1 MVKRIFRNCLL
12 ALPLVAG
19 AGVAQAADAVIGAP
33 APAPTAHMAGT
44 HDFWNGFYIGG
55 LVGYHTE
62 KIGSD
67 AGQGDGALGGVY
79 LGYNLRLG
87 QNVVVGVE
95 GDYAAAGGDGYPA
108 LGMEMSQIGSLRG
121 RIGYAM
127 DRIHFYATGGYA
139 YSRYSSAFGSNDS
152 SVGLSGYTVGG
163 GIDYMVTQRV
173 SARLEYLY
181 MNFSD
186 TFEAQGAPSG
196 SDTTINNYRAG
207 MAFHF

>member
-1 MVKRIFRNCLL
+1 MVKQILRTALL
-12 ALPLVAG
+12 ALPLAAG
-19 AGVAQAADAVIGAP
+19 AGMVHAADAVVG

-44 HDFWNGFYIGG
+44 HDFWNGFYVGA

-62 KIGSD
+62 EIGSN

-95 GDYAAAGGDGYPA
+95 GDYSAASGDGYPA

-121 RIGYAM
+121 HIGYAM
-127 DRIHFYATGGYA
+127 NRIHFYATGGYA
-139 YSRYSSAFGSNDS
+139 YSRFSSAFGSGNS
-152 SVGLSGYTVGG
+152 SESLSGYAVGG
-163 GIDYMVTQRV
+163 GLDYMLTDRM

-186 TFEAQGAPSG
+186 TFQDQGAPSG

-207 MAFHF
+207 VAFHF